1 VFYYEVEGAGQLREE
16 LAGALDERL
25 LGFYVQLG
33 GVCVGVGVHSF
44 EIINCQLK

>member
-25 LGFYVQLG
+25 LGFYV
-33 GVCVGVGVHSF
+33 
-44 EIINCQLK
+44 

>member
-1 VFYYEVEGAGQLREE
+1 MFYYEVEGAGQLSEE

-33 GVCVGVGVHSF
+33 RIGVGVHSF